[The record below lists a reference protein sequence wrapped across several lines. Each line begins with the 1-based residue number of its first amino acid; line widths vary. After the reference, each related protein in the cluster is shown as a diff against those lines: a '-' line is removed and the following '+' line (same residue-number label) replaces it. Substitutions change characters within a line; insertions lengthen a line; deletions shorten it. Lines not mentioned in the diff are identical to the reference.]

1 MRINRF
7 RDGKG
12 FLTVL
17 PHNKNIYYVN
27 IEERPLPS
35 LLPFPAE
42 SIRLS
47 EYDAILTSEHPRKPN
62 QSPIQTA
69 LNNLRKQS
77 SLYSSSYRCQ
87 KHPKTL
93 DQIWHITWQADIMWS
108 WSNLTMTWLFSAS
121 HSSDA
126 CSTSSSQASF
136 SWNLATSA
144 GRENGYKT
152 PEPCSSTAF
161 ESSSATK
168 LHCCTRIT
176 LPQRKPNA
184 TQQRTNETNMCLFT
198 QL

>member
-1 MRINRF
+1 VWNVSQNEKGTSRKDQERVKNSLLKNDNPFCLMRINSF

-77 SLYSSSYRCQ
+77 S
-87 KHPKTL
+87 KTL
-93 DQIWHITWQADIMWS
+93 DQI
-108 WSNLTMTWLFSAS
+108 
-121 HSSDA
+121 
-126 CSTSSSQASF
+126 
-136 SWNLATSA
+136 
-144 GRENGYKT
+144 
-152 PEPCSSTAF
+152 
-161 ESSSATK
+161 
-168 LHCCTRIT
+168 
-176 LPQRKPNA
+176 
-184 TQQRTNETNMCLFT
+184 
-198 QL
+198 

>member
-1 MRINRF
+1 MRINSF

-77 SLYSSSYRCQ
+77 S
-87 KHPKTL
+87 KTL
-93 DQIWHITWQADIMWS
+93 DQIWHTTWQADIMWS
-108 WSNLTMTWLFSAS
+108 WSNLTIMTLLFSAS
-121 HSSDA
+121 HCSDA
-126 CSTSSSQASF
+126 CSTSSSQASL

-144 GRENGYKT
+144 EREKRIQKHQNHVVQQR
-152 PEPCSSTAF
+152 F

-168 LHCCTRIT
+168 LHCCPRIT
-176 LPQRKPNA
+176 LPQRKPKRNP
-184 TQQRTNETNMCLFT
+184 TKNKRNEYVGVVENSCCFLVG
-198 QL
+198 